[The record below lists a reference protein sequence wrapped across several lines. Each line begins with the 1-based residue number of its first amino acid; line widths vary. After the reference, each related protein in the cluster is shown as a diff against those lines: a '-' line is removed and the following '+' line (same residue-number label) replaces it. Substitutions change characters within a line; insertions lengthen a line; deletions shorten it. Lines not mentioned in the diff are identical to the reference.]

1 MVLLNNWRGGY
12 GFPCLWQSNK
22 KLKPV
27 DFHSNSA
34 GLTYPE
40 ERSELASELRKEKQR
55 GTLRAVFKNSAE
67 FKPFPQHPAAG
78 QGDYTHTPPPMP
90 ITKRF
95 LCPSDPR
102 NQLLSQPMQLGQ
114 DAPGCSGS
122 SGGSAQ
128 DAGTHKSSSV
138 PFINDEKTHGNST
151 KALVVVG
158 YLDTTHNT
166 SQVKSKEIID
176 LLKSKK
182 QPPRF

>member
-78 QGDYTHTPPPMP
+78 QGDYTHTHTPNANHQEVPLPLRP
-90 ITKRF
+90 QE
-95 LCPSDPR
+95 PAAEPAHAAGPR
-102 NQLLSQPMQLGQ
+102 CTWLLWIFWRI
-114 DAPGCSGS
+114 S
-122 SGGSAQ
+122 SGCWVSQ
-128 DAGTHKSSSV
+128 KQFSS
-138 PFINDEKTHGNST
+138 
-151 KALVVVG
+151 L
-158 YLDTTHNT
+158 Y
-166 SQVKSKEIID
+166 
-176 LLKSKK
+176 
-182 QPPRF
+182 

>member
-1 MVLLNNWRGGY
+1 MVLLNNWQGGY
-12 GFPCLWQSNK
+12 RFPCLWQSNK

-40 ERSELASELRKEKQR
+40 ERSKLASELHKEKQR
-55 GTLRAVFKNSAE
+55 GTLRAIFKNSPE
-67 FKPFPQHPAAG
+67 FKPLPQHPAAG
-78 QGDYTHTPPPMP
+78 QGDPTPLPQFQSPGGSSSPQTPGTSCRASPCSWAEMHL
-90 ITKRF
+90 F
-95 LCPSDPR
+95 ALD
-102 NQLLSQPMQLGQ
+102 LLEDQLGMLGLTKAVQ
-114 DAPGCSGS
+114 F
-122 SGGSAQ
+122 
-128 DAGTHKSSSV
+128 
-138 PFINDEKTHGNST
+138 PFFKDEKTHGNST

-166 SQVKSKEIID
+166 RQVKSKEIID

>member
-78 QGDYTHTPPPMP
+78 QGDYTHTPPPQ
-90 ITKRF
+90 
-95 LCPSDPR
+95 CQSPR
-102 NQLLSQPMQLGQ
+102 
-114 DAPGCSGS
+114 GS
-122 SGGSAQ
+122 SAPQ
-128 DAGTHKSSSV
+128 TPGTSCWASPCSWAKMHLV
-138 PFINDEKTHGNST
+138 ALDLLEDQLRMLGLT
-151 KALVVVG
+151 KAV
-158 YLDTTHNT
+158 
-166 SQVKSKEIID
+166 QFP
-176 LLKSKK
+176 LLTMRKPMGTVPKLW
-182 QPPRF
+182 